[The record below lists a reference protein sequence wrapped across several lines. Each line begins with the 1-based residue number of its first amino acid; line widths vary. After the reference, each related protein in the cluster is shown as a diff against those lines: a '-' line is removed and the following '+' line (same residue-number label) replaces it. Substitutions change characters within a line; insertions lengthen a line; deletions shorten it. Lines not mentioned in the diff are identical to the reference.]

1 MSYQVLARKWR
12 PRSFREMI
20 GQTHVLKALIN
31 ALDNQ
36 RLHHAYLFTGTRGV
50 GKTTIARI
58 IAKCVNCEIGITSTP
73 CGTCSVCREIDEGRF
88 VDLIEIDAASRTK
101 VEDTRELLDN
111 VQYAPSRGR
120 FKVYL
125 IDEVHMLSSHSFNAL
140 LKTLEEP
147 PPYVKFILATTDP
160 QKLPATIL
168 SRCLQFSL
176 KNMTPERV
184 VEHLTHVLG
193 VENVPFEDD
202 ALWLLGRAADGSM
215 RDAMSLT
222 DQAIAF
228 GEGKVL
234 AADVRAM
241 LGTLDHGQVYG
252 VLQALLEGDARG
264 LLEAVRHLAEQGPDW
279 NGVLAEMLNVLHRV
293 AVAQALPEAVDNGQG
308 DRDRVLAVAQALP
321 AEDVQFYY
329 QMGLIGRR
337 DLPLAPDPRS
347 GFEMVLLRM
356 LAFRPA
362 GGGEAPPQTLK
373 PLGISQATVD
383 SSQGVAAPIAA
394 PVPQATSM
402 AGAAVPAAGPVAGG
416 NAPASA
422 SAATVQAPV
431 TPAQREEAPV
441 ANPAVGDNAPVP
453 APASAA
459 TAQVP
464 VAAAQR
470 QAAPAASTMTAVD
483 NSVPAPAPTSSA
495 PVPAAVS
502 QREVAAA
509 ASPVAST
516 DSPATRAA
524 PAPSP
529 AAVDDP
535 SLPWNSSAAPL
546 QNEPEA
552 YDEPLLETEA
562 EQPMLTPMP
571 APTPACV
578 VPPAPEREEAPED
591 EGDAIDSAAP
601 HLQAIPD
608 DFGPAGMDRDDEP
621 PLDEDYYPA
630 DIDASGY
637 SFLDDLASATPEPVA
652 APEPLPASQPASGLA
667 LQWLEL
673 FPKLPISGL
682 TASIAANCSL
692 IAVRGDE
699 WLLHLD
705 PAQSALFNATQ
716 QRRLNDALN
725 QYHGRTIGLKIE
737 LVRPEQETPAQASS
751 RRRVERQH
759 DAEASIQ
766 ADPFIQQMMQKF
778 GATVRNDTIEPVD
791 VPVSQNG

>member
-12 PRSFREMI
+12 PRSFREMV

-58 IAKCVNCEIGITSTP
+58 IAKCVNCETGITSTP
-73 CGTCSVCREIDEGRF
+73 CGECSVCREIDEGRF

-184 VEHLTHVLG
+184 VEHLSHVLG
-193 VENVPFEDD
+193 AENVPFEDD

-252 VLQALLEGDARG
+252 VLQALLEGDARA

-279 NGVLAEMLNVLHRV
+279 NGVLSEMLNVLHRV
-293 AVAQALPEAVDNGQG
+293 AVAQALPEAVDNGHG

-362 GGGEAPPQTLK
+362 DTGDGPRPVLKPVGTSQATAESPQTLAAA
-373 PLGISQATVD
+373 PA
-383 SSQGVAAPIAA
+383 VAAIAA
-394 PVPQATSM
+394 PVPVP
-402 AGAAVPAAGPVAGG
+402 VPAAP
-416 NAPASA
+416 P
-422 SAATVQAPV
+422 APV
-431 TPAQREEAPV
+431 VAPPAEPEPLAAVVPRAPE
-441 ANPAVGDNAPVP
+441 PQPEP
-453 APASAA
+453 QPQ
-459 TAQVP
+459 AQ
-464 VAAAQR
+464 AE
-470 QAAPAASTMTAVD
+470 
-483 NSVPAPAPTSSA
+483 PAPAP
-495 PVPAAVS
+495 AVA
-502 QREVAAA
+502 EV
-509 ASPVAST
+509 
-516 DSPATRAA
+516 D
-524 PAPSP
+524 
-529 AAVDDP
+529 
-535 SLPWNSSAAPL
+535 LPWNEPAPI
-546 QNEPEA
+546 EPPPAPQVEPDPQPVA
-552 YDEPLLETEA
+552 MDEPVLDVVA
-562 EQPMLTPMP
+562 EQPDLTPMP
-571 APTPACV
+571 TPVPASA
-578 VPPAPEREEAPED
+578 VPPAPQVQTPPIEYV
-591 EGDAIDSAAP
+591 
-601 HLQAIPD
+601 
-608 DFGPAGMDRDDEP
+608 PAGMDRDDEP
-621 PLDEDYYPA
+621 PLDEDYYEA
-630 DIDASGY
+630 DIDTASY
-637 SFLDDLASATPEPVA
+637 SYLDELASESVPEPVA
-652 APEPLPASQPASGLA
+652 EPEPLPASQPATGLA

-673 FPKLPISGL
+673 FPKLPISGM
-682 TASIAANCSL
+682 TGSIAANCSL
-692 IAVRGDE
+692 IAVDGDH

-705 PAQSALFNATQ
+705 PGHSALFNATQ

-725 QYHGRTIGLKIE
+725 QYHGRTLTITIE
-737 LVRPEQETPAQASS
+737 LIRPEQETPAQAAS
-751 RRRVERQH
+751 RRRSERQGE
-759 DAEASIQ
+759 AEASIHS
-766 ADPFIQQMMQKF
+766 DPFIQQMVRQF
-778 GATVRNDTIEPVD
+778 GAVVREDTIEPVD
-791 VPVSQNG
+791 ALVSQGQ

>member
-12 PRSFREMI
+12 PRSFREMV

-31 ALDNQ
+31 ALDSQ

-58 IAKCVNCEIGITSTP
+58 IAKCLNCETGITSSP
-73 CGTCSVCREIDEGRF
+73 CGECSVCREIDEGRF

-184 VEHLTHVLG
+184 VEHLTHVLTA
-193 VENVPFEDD
+193 ENVPFEDD

-234 AADVRAM
+234 ATDVRAM
-241 LGTLDHGQVYG
+241 LGTLDHGQVYD
-252 VLQALLEGDARG
+252 VLHALIEGDAKA

-279 NGVLAEMLNVLHRV
+279 NGVLSEILNVLHRV
-293 AVAQALPEAVDNGQG
+293 AIAQALPEGVDNGHG
-308 DRDRVLAVAQALP
+308 DRDRVLALAQALP

-337 DLPLAPDPRS
+337 DLPLAPDPRG

-362 GGGEAPPQTLK
+362 DTADAPRQLLK
-373 PLGISQATVD
+373 PVGISQATVD
-383 SSQGVAAPIAA
+383 SANSVAAAPKPA
-394 PVPQATSM
+394 PVV
-402 AGAAVPAAGPVAGG
+402 AAAAA
-416 NAPASA
+416 
-422 SAATVQAPV
+422 
-431 TPAQREEAPV
+431 
-441 ANPAVGDNAPVP
+441 P
-453 APASAA
+453 APAPA
-459 TAQVP
+459 P
-464 VAAAQR
+464 V
-470 QAAPAASTMTAVD
+470 AAPAAEPEPD
-483 NSVPAPAPTSSA
+483 VPVVEAHPEP
-495 PVPAAVS
+495 
-502 QREVAAA
+502 E
-509 ASPVAST
+509 PVAVET
-516 DSPATRAA
+516 V
-524 PAPSP
+524 
-529 AAVDDP
+529 VD
-535 SLPWNSSAAPL
+535 LPWNDPVEAEAEPAPVQQPAVEPVLETAGEQPELPPMPLPTPDSVVPDAPEWAAAPIP
-546 QNEPEA
+546 EPSVA
-552 YDEPLLETEA
+552 DVDA
-562 EQPMLTPMP
+562 ATP
-571 APTPACV
+571 
-578 VPPAPEREEAPED
+578 
-591 EGDAIDSAAP
+591 
-601 HLQAIPD
+601 
-608 DFGPAGMDRDDEP
+608 GMDMDDEP
-621 PLDEDYYPA
+621 PLDEDYIEPDMDSA
-630 DIDASGY
+630 Y
-637 SFLDDLASATPEPVA
+637 SYLDELASEHAADPEPEPEPEPAA
-652 APEPLPASQPASGLA
+652 APATGLA

-673 FPKLPISGL
+673 FPKLPISGM
-682 TASIAANCSL
+682 TGSIAANCTL
-692 IAVRGDE
+692 IAVDGDH
-699 WLLHLD
+699 WLMHLD
-705 PAQSALFNATQ
+705 PAHSALFNATQ

-725 QYHGRTIGLKIE
+725 QFHGRTLTLTIE
-737 LVRPEQETPAQASS
+737 LIKPEQETPAQAAS
-751 RRRVERQH
+751 RRRANRQRE
-759 DAEASIQ
+759 AEESIHG
-766 ADPFIQQMMQKF
+766 DPFIQQMVQQF
-778 GATVRNDTIEPVD
+778 GAVVRSDTIEPVD
-791 VPVSQNG
+791 ALVTQG

>member
-12 PRSFREMI
+12 PRSFREMV

-31 ALDNQ
+31 ALDSQ

-58 IAKCVNCEIGITSTP
+58 IAKCLNCETGITSSP
-73 CGTCSVCREIDEGRF
+73 CGECSVCREIDEGRF

-184 VEHLTHVLG
+184 VEHLTHVLTA
-193 VENVPFEDD
+193 ENVPFEDD

-234 AADVRAM
+234 ATDVRAM
-241 LGTLDHGQVYG
+241 LGTLDHGQVYD
-252 VLQALLEGDARG
+252 VLHSLIEGDAKA

-279 NGVLAEMLNVLHRV
+279 NGVLSEILNVLHRV
-293 AVAQALPEAVDNGQG
+293 AIAQALPEGVDNGHG
-308 DRDRVLAVAQALP
+308 DRDRVLALAQALP

-337 DLPLAPDPRS
+337 DLPLAPDPRG

-362 GGGEAPPQTLK
+362 DTADAPRQPLK
-373 PLGISQATVD
+373 PVGISQATVD
-383 SSQGVAAPIAA
+383 S
-394 PVPQATSM
+394 
-402 AGAAVPAAGPVAGG
+402 
-416 NAPASA
+416 
-422 SAATVQAPV
+422 
-431 TPAQREEAPV
+431 
-441 ANPAVGDNAPVP
+441 AN
-453 APASAA
+453 S
-459 TAQVP
+459 
-464 VAAAQR
+464 VAAAPKPAPVV
-470 QAAPAASTMTAVD
+470 AAAVVPTSAAA
-483 NSVPAPAPTSSA
+483 PAPAP
-495 PVPAAVS
+495 V
-502 QREVAAA
+502 
-509 ASPVAST
+509 
-516 DSPATRAA
+516 AA
-524 PAPSP
+524 PAPAPEP
-529 AAVDDP
+529 APVAPVAAPEPEPAPVVAEAVVD
-535 SLPWNSSAAPL
+535 LPWNDPV
-546 QNEPEA
+546 EPEA
-552 YDEPLLETEA
+552 EPEPAQQPAVEPVLETTA
-562 EQPMLTPMP
+562 EQPELPPMP
-571 APTPACV
+571 LPTPDSV
-578 VPPAPEREEAPED
+578 VPEAPEW
-591 EGDAIDSAAP
+591 AAAP
-601 HLQAIPD
+601 IPEPSVAD
-608 DFGPAGMDRDDEP
+608 VDAATPGMDLDDEP
-621 PLDEDYYPA
+621 PLDEDYIEPDMDSA
-630 DIDASGY
+630 Y
-637 SFLDDLASATPEPVA
+637 SYLDELASEHAAEP
-652 APEPLPASQPASGLA
+652 APEPEPEPAAAPATGLA

-673 FPKLPISGL
+673 FPKLPISGM
-682 TASIAANCSL
+682 TGSIAANCTL
-692 IAVRGDE
+692 IAVDGDH
-699 WLLHLD
+699 WLMHLD
-705 PAQSALFNATQ
+705 PAHSALFNATQ

-725 QYHGRTIGLKIE
+725 QFHGRTLSLTIE
-737 LVRPEQETPAQASS
+737 LIKPEQETPAQAAS
-751 RRRVERQH
+751 RRRANRQRE
-759 DAEASIQ
+759 AEESIHG
-766 ADPFIQQMMQKF
+766 DPFIQQMVQQF
-778 GATVRNDTIEPVD
+778 GAVVRHDTIEPVD
-791 VPVSQNG
+791 ALVAQG

>member
-12 PRSFREMI
+12 PRSFREMV

-31 ALDNQ
+31 ALDSQ

-58 IAKCVNCEIGITSTP
+58 IAKCLNCETGITSTP

-228 GEGKVL
+228 GEGKVM

-241 LGTLDHGQVYG
+241 LGTLDHGQVFD
-252 VLQALLEGDARG
+252 VLHALIEGDAKA
-264 LLEAVRHLAEQGPDW
+264 LLEAVRHLSEQGPDW
-279 NGVLAEMLNVLHRV
+279 NGVLSEILNVLHRV
-293 AVAQALPEAVDNGQG
+293 AIAQALPEAVDNGHG
-308 DRDRVLAVAQALP
+308 DRDRVLALAQALP

-337 DLPLAPDPRS
+337 DLPLAPDPRG

-362 GGGEAPPQTLK
+362 DSADAPRQPLK
-373 PLGISQATVD
+373 PVGISQATAD
-383 SSQGVAAPIAA
+383 SAK
-394 PVPQATSM
+394 PV
-402 AGAAVPAAGPVAGG
+402 AGAAVVAPVELAPAAVAEPVVAAPVAKPE
-416 NAPASA
+416 AVIEAEPEPQ
-422 SAATVQAPV
+422 VAPV
-431 TPAQREEAPV
+431 VDLPWNDPVEAPV
-441 ANPAVGDNAPVP
+441 EPEQQPAVEPVLD
-453 APASAA
+453 
-459 TAQVP
+459 T
-464 VAAAQR
+464 
-470 QAAPAASTMTAVD
+470 TG
-483 NSVPAPAPTSSA
+483 
-495 PVPAAVS
+495 
-502 QREVAAA
+502 
-509 ASPVAST
+509 
-516 DSPATRAA
+516 
-524 PAPSP
+524 
-529 AAVDDP
+529 
-535 SLPWNSSAAPL
+535 
-546 QNEPEA
+546 
-552 YDEPLLETEA
+552 
-562 EQPMLTPMP
+562 EQPELTPMP
-571 APTPACV
+571 APTPDSV
-578 VPPAPEREEAPED
+578 VPDAPEWVSAPVPEPTVAQVEAATP
-591 EGDAIDSAAP
+591 GID
-601 HLQAIPD
+601 L
-608 DFGPAGMDRDDEP
+608 DDEP
-621 PLDEDYYPA
+621 PLDEDYIEPDMDSA
-630 DIDASGY
+630 Y
-637 SFLDDLASATPEPVA
+637 SYLDELASEHTAEP
-652 APEPLPASQPASGLA
+652 APEPEVEPAAAPATGLA

-673 FPKLPISGL
+673 FPKLPISGM
-682 TASIAANCSL
+682 TGSIAANCTL
-692 IAVRGDE
+692 IAIDGDH

-705 PAQSALFNATQ
+705 PAHSALFNATQ

-725 QYHGRTIGLKIE
+725 QYHGRTLTIAIE
-737 LVRPEQETPAQASS
+737 LIKPEQETPAQAAT
-751 RRRVERQH
+751 RRRLNRQR

-766 ADPFIQQMMQKF
+766 ADPLIQQMMQQF
-778 GATVRNDTIEPVD
+778 GAVVRHDTIEPVEA
-791 VPVSQNG
+791 PAPQAS

>member
-12 PRSFREMI
+12 PRSFREMV

-58 IAKCVNCEIGITSTP
+58 IAKCVNCETGITSTP
-73 CGTCSVCREIDEGRF
+73 CGECSVCREIDEGRF

-184 VEHLTHVLG
+184 VEHLSHVLG

-279 NGVLAEMLNVLHRV
+279 NGVLAEMLSVLHRV
-293 AVAQALPEAVDNGQG
+293 AIAQALPEAVDNGQG
-308 DRDRVLAVAQALP
+308 DRDRVLALAQALP

-337 DLPLAPDPRS
+337 DLPLAPELRG

-362 GGGEAPPQTLK
+362 GSSDGPSQPLK
-373 PLGISQATVD
+373 TVGISQATVD
-383 SSQGVAAPIAA
+383 SAQAVAATPAIAPAMAA
-394 PVPQATSM
+394 PV
-402 AGAAVPAAGPVAGG
+402 
-416 NAPASA
+416 AS
-422 SAATVQAPV
+422 P
-431 TPAQREEAPV
+431 TPAQ
-441 ANPAVGDNAPVP
+441 
-453 APASAA
+453 AA
-459 TAQVP
+459 
-464 VAAAQR
+464 
-470 QAAPAASTMTAVD
+470 
-483 NSVPAPAPTSSA
+483 
-495 PVPAAVS
+495 S
-502 QREVAAA
+502 QREET
-509 ASPVAST
+509 PVQAE
-516 DSPATRAA
+516 AA
-524 PAPSP
+524 PVRENPAP
-529 AAVDDP
+529 VID
-535 SLPWNSSAAPL
+535 LPWNDPVDPVTQPAAIL
-546 QNEPEA
+546 VQEPIL
-552 YDEPLLETEA
+552 DVVA
-562 EQPMLTPMP
+562 EQPALTPMP
-571 APTPACV
+571 APTPASA
-578 VPPAPEREEAPED
+578 VPDAPELAPEAVAD
-591 EGDAIDSAAP
+591 EAEP
-601 HLQAIPD
+601 VEYT
-608 DFGPAGMDRDDEP
+608 PAGMDRDDEP
-621 PLDEDYYPA
+621 PLDEDYYAPETDGA
-630 DIDASGY
+630 AY
-637 SFLDDLASATPEPVA
+637 SYLDELASENIHD
-652 APEPLPASQPASGLA
+652 APEDVEPEVLPAAQPATGLA

-673 FPKLPISGL
+673 FPKLPISGM
-682 TASIAANCSL
+682 TGSIAANCTL
-692 IAVRGDE
+692 IAVDGDD

-705 PAQSALFNATQ
+705 PAHSALFNSTQ

-725 QYHGRTIGLKIE
+725 QYHERTLNLTIE
-737 LVRPEQETPAQASS
+737 LIRPEQETPAQAAA
-751 RRRVERQH
+751 RRRADRQA
-759 DAEASIQ
+759 DAEQSIQ
-766 ADPFIQQMMQKF
+766 QDPYIQQMLQQF
-778 GATVRNDTIEPVD
+778 GATIRDDTIEPVEA
-791 VPVSQNG
+791 VASPTR

>member
-12 PRSFREMI
+12 PRSFREMV

-31 ALDNQ
+31 ALDSQ

-58 IAKCVNCEIGITSTP
+58 IAKCLNCETGITSTP

-184 VEHLTHVLG
+184 VEHLTHVLS

-234 AADVRAM
+234 ATDVRAM
-241 LGTLDHGQVYG
+241 LGTLDHGQVFD
-252 VLQALLEGDARG
+252 LLHALIQGDARA

-279 NGVLAEMLNVLHRV
+279 NGVLSEILNVFHRV
-293 AVAQALPEAVDNGQG
+293 AIAQALPEGVDNGHG
-308 DRDRVLAVAQALP
+308 DRDRVLALAQAMP

-337 DLPLAPDPRS
+337 DLPLAPDPRG

-362 GGGEAPPQTLK
+362 DTGDAPSQPLK
-373 PLGISQATVD
+373 PVGISQATVD
-383 SSQGVAAPIAA
+383 SANTVAGSTAVAPRAEPAAVAVAAPVVEVVAPAPEVVAPVVAPEAPPAAEIALASNERPAPVIEDEIAPEPVLETVSEQPDLPPMPLPTPDSVVPDAPEWVAA
-394 PVPQATSM
+394 PVH
-402 AGAAVPAAGPVAGG
+402 
-416 NAPASA
+416 
-422 SAATVQAPV
+422 
-431 TPAQREEAPV
+431 E
-441 ANPAVGDNAPVP
+441 
-453 APASAA
+453 
-459 TAQVP
+459 
-464 VAAAQR
+464 
-470 QAAPAASTMTAVD
+470 
-483 NSVPAPAPTSSA
+483 
-495 PVPAAVS
+495 
-502 QREVAAA
+502 
-509 ASPVAST
+509 
-516 DSPATRAA
+516 
-524 PAPSP
+524 
-529 AAVDDP
+529 
-535 SLPWNSSAAPL
+535 
-546 QNEPEA
+546 
-552 YDEPLLETEA
+552 
-562 EQPMLTPMP
+562 
-571 APTPACV
+571 PTPEQV
-578 VPPAPEREEAPED
+578 
-591 EGDAIDSAAP
+591 DAALS
-601 HLQAIPD
+601 
-608 DFGPAGMDRDDEP
+608 GMDRDDEP
-621 PLDEDYYPA
+621 PLDEDYIEPDMDSA
-630 DIDASGY
+630 AY
-637 SFLDDLASATPEPVA
+637 SYLDELASEHAVEPQPE
-652 APEPLPASQPASGLA
+652 PEPLPAAMPATGLA
-667 LQWLEL
+667 LEWLNM
-673 FPKLPISGL
+673 FPQLPVSGM
-682 TASIAANCSL
+682 TASIGANCTL
-692 IAVRGDE
+692 IAVDGDD

-705 PAQSALFNATQ
+705 PAHSALFNSTQ

-725 QYHGRTIGLKIE
+725 QFHQRTLKVTIE
-737 LVRPEQETPAQASS
+737 LVKPEQETPAQAAS
-751 RRRVERQH
+751 RLRAERQRL
-759 DAEASIQ
+759 AEESIY
-766 ADPFIQQMMQKF
+766 ADPLVQQMIEQF
-778 GATVRNDTIEPVD
+778 GAAVRDDTIQPVD
-791 VPVSQNG
+791 VIEAQAS

>member
-12 PRSFREMI
+12 PRSFREMV

-50 GKTTIARI
+50 GKTTFARI
-58 IAKCVNCEIGITSTP
+58 IAKCLNCETGITSTP

-125 IDEVHMLSSHSFNAL
+125 IDEVHMLSTHSFNAL

-176 KNMTPERV
+176 KNMSPERV

-193 VENVPFEDD
+193 AENVPFEED

-252 VLQALLEGDARG
+252 VLQALLEGDARA
-264 LLEAVRHLAEQGPDW
+264 LLEAVRALAEQGPDW
-279 NGVLAEMLNVLHRV
+279 NGVLSEMLNVLHRV
-293 AVAQALPEAVDNGQG
+293 AIAQALPEAVDNGQG
-308 DRDRVLAVAQALP
+308 DRDKVLALAAALP

-337 DLPLAPDPRS
+337 DLPLAPDPRG

-362 GGGEAPPQTLK
+362 DTDDAPKPALK
-373 PLGISQATVD
+373 PVGISQATAD
-383 SSQGVAAPIAA
+383 PARPVAAAAVVVEPSMVAAA
-394 PVPQATSM
+394 PEPVAPPAPVVDKVPVVEPVA
-402 AGAAVPAAGPVAGG
+402 AAVPAVAPEPLPAIEPEPVHAVAGPETVVDLPWEEPSPTVA
-416 NAPASA
+416 P
-422 SAATVQAPV
+422 
-431 TPAQREEAPV
+431 
-441 ANPAVGDNAPVP
+441 
-453 APASAA
+453 
-459 TAQVP
+459 
-464 VAAAQR
+464 
-470 QAAPAASTMTAVD
+470 
-483 NSVPAPAPTSSA
+483 SA
-495 PVPAAVS
+495 PVIPAV
-502 QREVAAA
+502 VAQ
-509 ASPVAST
+509 P
-516 DSPATRAA
+516 P
-524 PAPSP
+524 
-529 AAVDDP
+529 DDQP
-535 SLPWNSSAAPL
+535 D
-546 QNEPEA
+546 
-552 YDEPLLETEA
+552 YDEP
-562 EQPMLTPMP
+562 PFDP
-571 APTPACV
+571 
-578 VPPAPEREEAPED
+578 
-591 EGDAIDSAAP
+591 SAYASV
-601 HLQAIPD
+601 
-608 DFGPAGMDRDDEP
+608 GMERDDDGADDDYYVP
-621 PLDEDYYPA
+621 QADPTGFSYLDELAEHIQEDAPA
-630 DIDASGY
+630 
-637 SFLDDLASATPEPVA
+637 A
-652 APEPLPASQPASGLA
+652 APEPLPAAQPATGLA

-673 FPKLPISGL
+673 FPQLPVSGM
-682 TASIAANCSL
+682 TGNIAANCTL
-692 IAVRGDE
+692 ISADGDD

-705 PAQSALFNATQ
+705 PGQGALFNSTQ
-716 QRRLNDALN
+716 QRRLNEALN
-725 QYHGRTIGLKIE
+725 QHLGRTLRLQIE
-737 LVRPEQETPAQASS
+737 LIRPEQETPAQAAA
-751 RRRVERQH
+751 RKRAERQH
-759 DAEASIQ
+759 DAELSIEQ
-766 ADPFIQQMMQKF
+766 DPLIQQMIKQF
-778 GATVRNDTIEPVD
+778 GARVRHDTIEPVD
-791 VPVSQNG
+791 AALATPGQ

>member
-12 PRSFREMI
+12 PRSFREMV

-31 ALDNQ
+31 ALDSQ

-58 IAKCVNCEIGITSTP
+58 IAKCLNCETGITSTP

-241 LGTLDHGQVYG
+241 LGTLDHGQVFD
-252 VLQALLEGDARG
+252 VLHALIEGDAKA
-264 LLEAVRHLAEQGPDW
+264 LLEAVRHLSEQGPDW
-279 NGVLAEMLNVLHRV
+279 NGVLSEILNVLHRV
-293 AVAQALPEAVDNGQG
+293 AIAQALPEAVDNGHG
-308 DRDRVLAVAQALP
+308 DRDRVLALAQALP

-337 DLPLAPDPRS
+337 DLPLAPDPRG

-362 GGGEAPPQTLK
+362 DSADAPRQPLK
-373 PLGISQATVD
+373 PVGISQATAD
-383 SSQGVAAPIAA
+383 SAK
-394 PVPQATSM
+394 PV
-402 AGAAVPAAGPVAGG
+402 AGAAVVAPVAV
-416 NAPASA
+416 APPAVA
-422 SAATVQAPV
+422 EPVVAVPVAEPEALIEPEPEPQIAPV
-431 TPAQREEAPV
+431 VDLPWNDPVEAPV
-441 ANPAVGDNAPVP
+441 EPEQQPAVEPVLD
-453 APASAA
+453 
-459 TAQVP
+459 T
-464 VAAAQR
+464 
-470 QAAPAASTMTAVD
+470 TG
-483 NSVPAPAPTSSA
+483 
-495 PVPAAVS
+495 
-502 QREVAAA
+502 
-509 ASPVAST
+509 
-516 DSPATRAA
+516 
-524 PAPSP
+524 
-529 AAVDDP
+529 
-535 SLPWNSSAAPL
+535 
-546 QNEPEA
+546 
-552 YDEPLLETEA
+552 
-562 EQPMLTPMP
+562 EQPELTPMP
-571 APTPACV
+571 APTPDSV
-578 VPPAPEREEAPED
+578 VLDAPEWVSAPVPEPTVAQVEAATP
-591 EGDAIDSAAP
+591 GID
-601 HLQAIPD
+601 L
-608 DFGPAGMDRDDEP
+608 DDEP
-621 PLDEDYYPA
+621 PLDEDYIEPDMDSA
-630 DIDASGY
+630 Y
-637 SFLDDLASATPEPVA
+637 SYLDELASEHTAEP
-652 APEPLPASQPASGLA
+652 APEPEVEPAAAPATGLA

-673 FPKLPISGL
+673 FPKLPISGM
-682 TASIAANCSL
+682 TGSIAANCTL
-692 IAVRGDE
+692 IAIDGDH

-705 PAQSALFNATQ
+705 PAHSALFNATQ

-725 QYHGRTIGLKIE
+725 QYHGRTLTIAIE
-737 LVRPEQETPAQASS
+737 LIKPEQETPAQAAT
-751 RRRVERQH
+751 RRRLNRQR

-766 ADPFIQQMMQKF
+766 ADPLIQQMMQQF
-778 GATVRNDTIEPVD
+778 GAVVRHDTIEPVEA
-791 VPVSQNG
+791 PAPQAS

>member
-12 PRSFREMI
+12 PRSFREMV

-31 ALDNQ
+31 ALDSQ

-58 IAKCVNCEIGITSTP
+58 IAKCLNCETGITSTP

-184 VEHLTHVLG
+184 VEHLSHVLS

-234 AADVRAM
+234 ATDVRAM
-241 LGTLDHGQVYG
+241 LGTLDHGQVFD
-252 VLQALLEGDARG
+252 LLHALIEGDARA

-279 NGVLAEMLNVLHRV
+279 NGVLSEILNVFHRV
-293 AVAQALPEAVDNGQG
+293 AIAQALPEGVDNGQG
-308 DRDRVLAVAQALP
+308 DRDRVLALAQALP
-321 AEDVQFYY
+321 SEDVQFYY

-337 DLPLAPDPRS
+337 DLPLAPDPRG

-362 GGGEAPPQTLK
+362 DTGVAPSQPLK
-373 PLGISQATVD
+373 PVGISQATVD
-383 SSQGVAAPIAA
+383 SASTVAGTTAVAPVSVPRAEPAPVAEVAAVAEVVA
-394 PVPQATSM
+394 PTPQ
-402 AGAAVPAAGPVAGG
+402 VI
-416 NAPASA
+416 
-422 SAATVQAPV
+422 APV
-431 TPAQREEAPV
+431 T
-441 ANPAVGDNAPVP
+441 
-453 APASAA
+453 
-459 TAQVP
+459 
-464 VAAAQR
+464 
-470 QAAPAASTMTAVD
+470 
-483 NSVPAPAPTSSA
+483 
-495 PVPAAVS
+495 
-502 QREVAAA
+502 
-509 ASPVAST
+509 
-516 DSPATRAA
+516 AA
-524 PAPSP
+524 PAP
-529 AAVDDP
+529 AVAEID
-535 SLPWNSSAAPL
+535 LPWNDRPAPVINDEITPEPVLETVSEQPDLAPMPLPTPDSAVPDAPEWVAAPND
-546 QNEPEA
+546 Q
-552 YDEPLLETEA
+552 
-562 EQPMLTPMP
+562 
-571 APTPACV
+571 PTPAQV
-578 VPPAPEREEAPED
+578 
-591 EGDAIDSAAP
+591 DAGLS
-601 HLQAIPD
+601 
-608 DFGPAGMDRDDEP
+608 GMDRDDEP
-621 PLDEDYYPA
+621 PLDEDYIEPDMDSA
-630 DIDASGY
+630 AY
-637 SFLDDLASATPEPVA
+637 SYLDELASEHAVEPQPE
-652 APEPLPASQPASGLA
+652 PEPLPAAMPATGLA
-667 LQWLEL
+667 LEWLNM
-673 FPKLPISGL
+673 FPQLPVSGM
-682 TASIAANCSL
+682 TASIGANCTL
-692 IAVRGDE
+692 IAVDGDD

-705 PAQSALFNATQ
+705 PAHSALFNSTQ

-725 QYHGRTIGLKIE
+725 QFHQRTLKVTIE
-737 LVRPEQETPAQASS
+737 LVKPEQETPAQAAS
-751 RRRVERQH
+751 RLRAERQH
-759 DAEASIQ
+759 LAEESIY
-766 ADPFIQQMMQKF
+766 ADPLVQQMIEQF
-778 GATVRNDTIEPVD
+778 GAAVRDDTIQPVD
-791 VPVSQNG
+791 VTEAQAS

>member
-12 PRSFREMI
+12 PRSFREMV

-31 ALDNQ
+31 ALDSQ

-58 IAKCVNCEIGITSTP
+58 IAKCLNCETGITSSP
-73 CGTCSVCREIDEGRF
+73 CGECSVCREIDEGRF

-184 VEHLTHVLG
+184 VEHLTHVLTA
-193 VENVPFEDD
+193 ENVPFEDD

-234 AADVRAM
+234 ATDVRAM
-241 LGTLDHGQVYG
+241 LGTLDHGQVYD
-252 VLQALLEGDARG
+252 VLHSLIEGDAKA

-279 NGVLAEMLNVLHRV
+279 NGVLSEILNVLHRV
-293 AVAQALPEAVDNGQG
+293 AIAQALPEGVDNGHG
-308 DRDRVLAVAQALP
+308 DRDRVLALAQALP

-337 DLPLAPDPRS
+337 DLPLAPDPRG

-362 GGGEAPPQTLK
+362 DTADAPRQPLK
-373 PLGISQATVD
+373 PVGISQATVD
-383 SSQGVAAPIAA
+383 S
-394 PVPQATSM
+394 
-402 AGAAVPAAGPVAGG
+402 
-416 NAPASA
+416 
-422 SAATVQAPV
+422 
-431 TPAQREEAPV
+431 
-441 ANPAVGDNAPVP
+441 AN
-453 APASAA
+453 S
-459 TAQVP
+459 
-464 VAAAQR
+464 VAAA
-470 QAAPAASTMTAVD
+470 PK
-483 NSVPAPAPTSSA
+483 PAP
-495 PVPAAVS
+495 V
-502 QREVAAA
+502 VAAA
-509 ASPVAST
+509 VA
-516 DSPATRAA
+516 
-524 PAPSP
+524 
-529 AAVDDP
+529 
-535 SLPWNSSAAPL
+535 
-546 QNEPEA
+546 
-552 YDEPLLETEA
+552 
-562 EQPMLTPMP
+562 P
-571 APTPACV
+571 APTPAPV
-578 VPPAPEREEAPED
+578 AAPAPAPEPAPAPVAPVAAPEPEPAPVVAEAVVDLPWSDPVEPEAEPEPEPEPAQQPAVEPVLETTAEQPELPPMPLPTPDSVVPEAPEW
-591 EGDAIDSAAP
+591 AAAP
-601 HLQAIPD
+601 IPEPSVAEVD
-608 DFGPAGMDRDDEP
+608 AATPGMDVDDEP
-621 PLDEDYYPA
+621 PLDEDYIEP
-630 DIDASGY
+630 DIDSAY
-637 SFLDDLASATPEPVA
+637 SYLDELASEHAAEP
-652 APEPLPASQPASGLA
+652 APEPEPEPAAAPATGLA

-673 FPKLPISGL
+673 FPKLPISGM
-682 TASIAANCSL
+682 TGSIAANCTL
-692 IAVRGDE
+692 IAVDGDH
-699 WLLHLD
+699 WLMHLD
-705 PAQSALFNATQ
+705 PAHSALFNATQ

-725 QYHGRTIGLKIE
+725 QFHGRTLSLTIE
-737 LVRPEQETPAQASS
+737 LIKPEQETPAQAVS
-751 RRRVERQH
+751 RRRANRQRE
-759 DAEASIQ
+759 AEESIHG
-766 ADPFIQQMMQKF
+766 DPFIQQMVQQF
-778 GATVRNDTIEPVD
+778 GAVVRHDTIEPVD
-791 VPVSQNG
+791 ALVAQG

>member
-12 PRSFREMI
+12 PRSFREMV

-31 ALDNQ
+31 ALDSQ

-58 IAKCVNCEIGITSTP
+58 IAKCLNCETGITSTP
-73 CGTCSVCREIDEGRF
+73 CGVCSVCKEIDEGRF

-228 GEGKVL
+228 GEGKVM
-234 AADVRAM
+234 ATDVRAM
-241 LGTLDHGQVYG
+241 LGTLDHGQVFD
-252 VLQALLEGDARG
+252 VLTALLEGDARG
-264 LLEAVRHLAEQGPDW
+264 VLEAVRHLAEQGPDW
-279 NGVLAEMLNVLHRV
+279 NGVLSEILNVLHRV
-293 AVAQALPEAVDNGQG
+293 AIAQALPEGVDNGHG
-308 DRDRVLAVAQALP
+308 DRDRVLALAQALP

-337 DLPLAPDPRS
+337 DLPLAPDPRG

-362 GGGEAPPQTLK
+362 DSENAPRQPLK
-373 PLGISQATVD
+373 LVGISQATAD
-383 SSQGVAAPIAA
+383 SQRAVADATPVASVPSQPPVMAAPDPAFEATVPAPEPAPVKAA
-394 PVPQATSM
+394 PVEPEPEQAQ
-402 AGAAVPAAGPVAGG
+402 PAPPAPAEEIDLPWNEPKTPVADVIPEPV
-416 NAPASA
+416 AEPA
-422 SAATVQAPV
+422 
-431 TPAQREEAPV
+431 EAPV
-441 ANPAVGDNAPVP
+441 AEPVLETLGEQPDLTPMPTP
-453 APASAA
+453 APASPVPDAPQVEEQQ
-459 TAQVP
+459 AQEQPAEEPQP
-464 VAAAQR
+464 VAEQAVTPAMLETIPDAAYL
-470 QAAPAASTMTAVD
+470 
-483 NSVPAPAPTSSA
+483 SA
-495 PVPAAVS
+495 P
-502 QREVAAA
+502 
-509 ASPVAST
+509 
-516 DSPATRAA
+516 
-524 PAPSP
+524 
-529 AAVDDP
+529 
-535 SLPWNSSAAPL
+535 
-546 QNEPEA
+546 
-552 YDEPLLETEA
+552 
-562 EQPMLTPMP
+562 M
-571 APTPACV
+571 
-578 VPPAPEREEAPED
+578 
-591 EGDAIDSAAP
+591 G
-601 HLQAIPD
+601 
-608 DFGPAGMDRDDEP
+608 RDDEP
-621 PLDEDYYPA
+621 PPDDDYVEPDVDIDPASYAYLDELA
-630 DIDASGY
+630 HESVGDAEPVE
-637 SFLDDLASATPEPVA
+637 PEPTPA
-652 APEPLPASQPASGLA
+652 AMPATGLA
-667 LQWLEL
+667 LEWLEM
-673 FPKLPISGL
+673 FPGLPISGM
-682 TASIAANCSL
+682 TGSIAANCTL
-692 IAVRGDE
+692 MGKEGDH

-705 PAQSALFNATQ
+705 PAHSALFNSTQ

-725 QYHGRTIGLKIE
+725 QFTGRTINLSIE
-737 LVRPEQETPAQASS
+737 LIKPEQETPAQAAS
-751 RRRVERQH
+751 RLRAERQRQ
-759 DAEASIQ
+759 AEASIH
-766 ADPFIQQMMQKF
+766 ADPFIQQMLQQF
-778 GATVRNDTIEPVD
+778 GAMIREDTIKPVD
-791 VPVSQNG
+791 APAAQTQ

>member
-12 PRSFREMI
+12 PRSFREMV

-31 ALDNQ
+31 ALDSQ

-58 IAKCVNCEIGITSTP
+58 IAKCLNCETGITSTP

-184 VEHLTHVLG
+184 VEHLTHVLS

-241 LGTLDHGQVYG
+241 LGTLDHGQVFD
-252 VLQALLEGDARG
+252 LLHALIQGDARA

-279 NGVLAEMLNVLHRV
+279 NGVLSEILNVFHRV
-293 AVAQALPEAVDNGQG
+293 AIAQALPEGVDNGHG
-308 DRDRVLAVAQALP
+308 DRDRVLALAQALP

-337 DLPLAPDPRS
+337 DLPLAPDPRG

-362 GGGEAPPQTLK
+362 DTGDAPSQPLK
-373 PLGISQATVD
+373 PVGISQATVD
-383 SSQGVAAPIAA
+383 SAQTVAGATAVVPVDAPRVEPAPVAVAAPVVEVIAPAPAPEPVAAALPPAVAEKDLPWNDRPAPAPAIEDDIVPEPVLDTVSEQPDLPPMPLPTPDSAVPDAPEWVAAPIAE
-394 PVPQATSM
+394 PTVEQVD
-402 AGAAVPAAGPVAGG
+402 AAL
-416 NAPASA
+416 S
-422 SAATVQAPV
+422 
-431 TPAQREEAPV
+431 
-441 ANPAVGDNAPVP
+441 
-453 APASAA
+453 
-459 TAQVP
+459 
-464 VAAAQR
+464 
-470 QAAPAASTMTAVD
+470 
-483 NSVPAPAPTSSA
+483 
-495 PVPAAVS
+495 
-502 QREVAAA
+502 
-509 ASPVAST
+509 
-516 DSPATRAA
+516 
-524 PAPSP
+524 
-529 AAVDDP
+529 
-535 SLPWNSSAAPL
+535 
-546 QNEPEA
+546 
-552 YDEPLLETEA
+552 
-562 EQPMLTPMP
+562 
-571 APTPACV
+571 
-578 VPPAPEREEAPED
+578 
-591 EGDAIDSAAP
+591 
-601 HLQAIPD
+601 
-608 DFGPAGMDRDDEP
+608 GMDRDDEP
-621 PLDEDYYPA
+621 PLDEDYIEPDMDSA
-630 DIDASGY
+630 AY
-637 SFLDDLASATPEPVA
+637 SYLDELASEHAVEPEPE
-652 APEPLPASQPASGLA
+652 PEPLPAAMPATGLA
-667 LQWLEL
+667 LEWLNM
-673 FPKLPISGL
+673 FPQLPVSGM
-682 TASIAANCSL
+682 TASIGANCTL
-692 IAVRGDE
+692 ITVEGDD

-705 PAQSALFNATQ
+705 PAHSALFNATQ

-725 QYHGRTIGLKIE
+725 QFHQRTLKVTIE
-737 LVRPEQETPAQASS
+737 LVKPEQETPAQAAS
-751 RRRVERQH
+751 RLRADRQRL
-759 DAEASIQ
+759 AEESIY
-766 ADPFIQQMMQKF
+766 ADPLVQQMIQQF
-778 GATVRNDTIEPVD
+778 GASVRDDTIQPVD
-791 VPVSQNG
+791 VVEAQAS

>member
-12 PRSFREMI
+12 PRSFREMV

-31 ALDNQ
+31 ALDSQ

-58 IAKCVNCEIGITSTP
+58 IAKCLNCETGITSSP
-73 CGTCSVCREIDEGRF
+73 CGECSVCREIDEGRF

-193 VENVPFEDD
+193 AENVPFEDD

-241 LGTLDHGQVYG
+241 LGTLDHGQVFD
-252 VLQALLEGDARG
+252 VLHALIEGDAKA

-279 NGVLAEMLNVLHRV
+279 NGVLSEILNVLHRV
-293 AVAQALPEAVDNGQG
+293 AIAQALPEGVDNGHG
-308 DRDRVLAVAQALP
+308 DRDRVLALAQALP

-337 DLPLAPDPRS
+337 DLPLAPDPRG

-362 GGGEAPPQTLK
+362 DTADAPRQPLK
-373 PLGISQATVD
+373 PVGISQATVD
-383 SSQGVAAPIAA
+383 S
-394 PVPQATSM
+394 
-402 AGAAVPAAGPVAGG
+402 
-416 NAPASA
+416 
-422 SAATVQAPV
+422 
-431 TPAQREEAPV
+431 
-441 ANPAVGDNAPVP
+441 AN
-453 APASAA
+453 S
-459 TAQVP
+459 
-464 VAAAQR
+464 VAAAPKP
-470 QAAPAASTMTAVD
+470 APVVAAAVAPAAVVA
-483 NSVPAPAPTSSA
+483 PAPAPAAAPEPA
-495 PVPAAVS
+495 PV
-502 QREVAAA
+502 VA
-509 ASPVAST
+509 
-516 DSPATRAA
+516 AA
-524 PAPSP
+524 PAPAP
-529 AAVDDP
+529 EAEPEPVVAEAVVD
-535 SLPWNSSAAPL
+535 LPWNDPVEPEPEPEPVQQPAVEPVLETAGEQPELPPMPLPTPDSVVPDAPEWAAAPIP
-546 QNEPEA
+546 EPSVA
-552 YDEPLLETEA
+552 DVDA
-562 EQPMLTPMP
+562 ATP
-571 APTPACV
+571 
-578 VPPAPEREEAPED
+578 
-591 EGDAIDSAAP
+591 
-601 HLQAIPD
+601 
-608 DFGPAGMDRDDEP
+608 GMDLDDEP
-621 PLDEDYYPA
+621 PLDEDYIEPDMDSA
-630 DIDASGY
+630 Y
-637 SFLDDLASATPEPVA
+637 SYLDDLASEHTAEP
-652 APEPLPASQPASGLA
+652 APEPEPEPAAAPATGLA

-673 FPKLPISGL
+673 FPQLPISGM
-682 TASIAANCSL
+682 TGSIAANCTL
-692 IAVRGDE
+692 IAVDGDH
-699 WLLHLD
+699 WLMHLD
-705 PAQSALFNATQ
+705 PAHSALFNATQ

-725 QYHGRTIGLKIE
+725 QFHGRTLSLTIE
-737 LVRPEQETPAQASS
+737 LIKPEQETPAQAAS
-751 RRRVERQH
+751 RRRANRQRE
-759 DAEASIQ
+759 AEESIHG
-766 ADPFIQQMMQKF
+766 DPFIQQMVQQF
-778 GATVRNDTIEPVD
+778 GAVVRHDTIEPVD
-791 VPVSQNG
+791 ALVAQG